1 MALPF
6 HKLLQTL
13 NSGSSIGSAAVAI
26 LSSYGTDA
34 HIYLPGIGALN
45 GYTLGNYLESTGN
58 TAATV
63 DNPVGLVL
71 DAGTAVGVELIADP
85 EFDAPGSWALTQP
98 TAGSVTIAG
107 GVLRINSTDGSYA
120 AAASSASVVSGRTYR
135 YDITVTAMSAP
146 YLSITIGGSDYL
158 ITGVGRYVGT
168 VVATATGSP
177 LIKRTTGFSPDATVT
192 SLSIKEVPG
201 IHVSQGTTANK
212 PILRQSG
219 NYYWEF
225 DGTND
230 SLASTS
236 APFQM
241 ADDHCVV
248 MGVSRTA
255 VATEKH
261 PFHVGAT
268 ASVNPLAARIAFAA
282 DGTVNAHWRDDST
295 TLFTAASGATYTAG
309 VPLVVSARKTGNNK
323 VCRVNGVAGS
333 VNSSAVGATA
343 TLDKIVFGN
352 HNAGYF
358 DGLEYATINVK
369 GTVSD
374 ANLLILERWVGSLT
388 GPTGVTI

>member
-1 MALPF
+1 MLEVGPTASTYAP
-6 HKLLQTL
+6 TT
-13 NSGSSIGSAAVAI
+13 SAVA
-26 LSSYGTDA
+26 SNSV
-34 HIYLPGIGALN
+34 
-45 GYTLGNYLESTGN
+45 GNN
-58 TAATV
+58 
-63 DNPVGLVL
+63 
-71 DAGTAVGVELIADP
+71 
-85 EFDAPGSWALTQP
+85 
-98 TAGSVTIAG
+98 
-107 GVLRINSTDGSYA
+107 
-120 AAASSASVVSGRTYR
+120 
-135 YDITVTAMSAP
+135 
-146 YLSITIGGSDYL
+146 
-158 ITGVGRYVGT
+158 
-168 VVATATGSP
+168 
-177 LIKRTTGFSPDATVT
+177 
-192 SLSIKEVPG
+192 
-201 IHVSQGTTANK
+201 
-212 PILRQSG
+212 
-219 NYYWEF
+219 YWEF

-230 SLASTS
+230 NLASTS

-358 DGLEYATINVK
+358 DGREYATLNVK
-369 GTVSD
+369 GTISD